1 MARRDSNNGH
11 TGTGGTVAGL
21 FYDRLCAE
29 SAIQQLK
36 EAGFLERQIGVAA
49 RDREQQQDIA
59 EGTGTHAAGGA
70 KTGALSGG
78 VVGGV
83 VGLLAGIGALAIP
96 GIGPILAG
104 GALASTL
111 AGAGVGAAAGGL
123 LGALVGLGISEQH
136 ARHFV
141 QGFDKGGILLT
152 VQADGRSP
160 LALEIL
166 AESGGDTGPAHELR
180 GNGNRSEDIER
191 RHGNESASAY
201 DGPERRMASRR

>member
-1 MARRDSNNGH
+1 MARRDSNTSH
-11 TGTGGTVAGL
+11 TSTGGTVAGL

-36 EAGFLERQIGVAA
+36 EAGFLERQIGLAA

-59 EGTGTHAAGGA
+59 EGTGTQAAEGA
-70 KTGALSGG
+70 KAGALS
-78 VVGGV
+78 GGV

-104 GALASTL
+104 GARASTL

-123 LGALVGLGISEQH
+123 LGALVGLGIPEDH

-152 VQADGRSP
+152 VLSDGRSP

-166 AESGGDTGPAHELR
+166 AESGGDIGPAHEVG
-180 GNGNRSEDIER
+180 GNGNRSEGIDR
-191 RHGNESASAY
+191 RRGNESTY
-201 DGPERRMASRR
+201 TGPERRLASRR

>member
-1 MARRDSNNGH
+1 MARRDSNTSH
-11 TGTGGTVAGL
+11 TSTGTVAGL

-36 EAGFLERQIGVAA
+36 ESGFLERQIGVAA
-49 RDREQQQDIA
+49 RDGEQQEDIA

-83 VGLLAGIGALAIP
+83 VGLLAGIGVLAIP

-123 LGALVGLGISEQH
+123 FGALVGLGLPEEH
-136 ARHFV
+136 AHHFV
-141 QGFDKGGILLT
+141 QGFDKGGILVT
-152 VQADGRSP
+152 VQSDGRSP

-166 AESGGDTGPAHELR
+166 AESGGDIGPAYEVG
-180 GNGNRSEDIER
+180 GNGIRSEGIDR
-191 RHGNESASAY
+191 RRGHDSAY
-201 DGPERRMASRR
+201 AGPERRLASRR

>member
-1 MARRDSNNGH
+1 MARRDNNNSH
-11 TGTGGTVAGL
+11 TSTGGTVAGL

-123 LGALVGLGISEQH
+123 LGALVGLGISEER

-152 VQADGRSP
+152 VQSDGRSP

-166 AESGGDTGPAHELR
+166 AESGGDTGPAYQVG
-180 GNGNRSEDIER
+180 GNGNRSEGIDR

-201 DGPERRMASRR
+201 TGPERRLASRR